1 MVSIIP
7 SGQKSIRCCQRFCFL
22 FFSGH
27 VWCSTGFSVGTCA
40 VWFVHYFTFRHHS
53 QSLSQPS
60 AFCRGHQLQKS
71 TPPNDVQSL
80 THDLQSCTDGIK
92 AWTCN
97 NQLKLNEDK
106 TETILFSTPS
116 LSSCHCLPLSV
127 MVGTHEILFS
137 DKVRNL
143 GFILDSNLTMKQHVI
158 KICQTAYYEQKRS
171 SSIRRYLTE
180 DAEKQ
185 LVTSCVLSRLDY
197 CNSLL
202 MGTPNCVIQ
211 PIQIVQNI
219 AARLILRAPRHQNC
233 TPLLQQHHWLPV
245 SERIKYKTAC
255 MCYSLIT
262 GSAPSYLSELLQ
274 LYSPSRSL
282 RSSPDTHMLKIQ
294 RFNRKTHR
302 FRTFSH
308 FGPHIWN
315 NLPQDIKHSATLS
328 SFKSQLK
335 TFLFSEYFS

>member
-1 MVSIIP
+1 MS
-7 SGQKSIRCCQRFCFL
+7 
-22 FFSGH
+22 
-27 VWCSTGFSVGTCA
+27 
-40 VWFVHYFTFRHHS
+40 
-53 QSLSQPS
+53 
-60 AFCRGHQLQKS
+60 
-71 TPPNDVQSL
+71 
-80 THDLQSCTDGIK
+80 
-92 AWTCN
+92 N

-106 TETILFSTPS
+106 TEAILFSTPS
-116 LSSCHCLPLSV
+116 LSSCHCLPLSI

-158 KICQTAYYEQKRS
+158 KTCQTAYYELKRI

-202 MGTPNCVIQ
+202 MGTPNSVIQ
-211 PIQIVQNI
+211 PMQKVQNT

-233 TPLLQQHHWLPV
+233 TPLLQQLQLHWLPI
-245 SERIKYKTAC
+245 SERMKYKTAC
-255 MCYSLIT
+255 MCYNAIT
-262 GSAPSYLSELLQ
+262 GSAPSYLSELLH

-282 RSSPDTHMLKIQ
+282 GSSSDTRMLTIQ
-294 RFNRKTHR
+294 RFNRKTHG

-308 FGPHIWN
+308 FSRI
-315 NLPQDIKHSATLS
+315 QMT
-328 SFKSQLK
+328 
-335 TFLFSEYFS
+335 